1 MSKRKRLF
9 LLSIA
14 LILIIGVCGC
24 MNMDDYIVF
33 ENEEKVVL
41 TERQKKILQEKGL
54 PLEYSQLTSRQKMT
68 IVDIE
73 EMLQSVEAKY
83 AIPFSYVNY
92 SAEKQLESGVLTA
105 ISSESNSSR
114 DMFTVERDSEGNF
127 VDTYMCVAIRDQYE
141 KRIASLV
148 SKYYDMNAYREF
160 ATVLETAVTN
170 VEFTDDVSLD
180 KIVADNWLFLNEND
194 IASDDFKKSAESIIG
209 DMKHEGCKGSLYI
222 VLVHQ
227 DCFALINGENYTNY
241 LARKYVIARNYVDLS
256 E

>member
-1 MSKRKRLF
+1 
-9 LLSIA
+9 
-14 LILIIGVCGC
+14 
-24 MNMDDYIVF
+24 MNMDNNIVSGNT
-33 ENEEKVVL
+33 ENVVL

-83 AIPFSYVNY
+83 AMPFSYVNY

-105 ISSESNSSR
+105 IPTESNSSR
-114 DMFTVERDSEGNF
+114 DMFTVERDGEGGF
-127 VDTYMCVAIRDQYE
+127 VDTYMCVAIRDQFE
-141 KRIASLV
+141 KRISSVV
-148 SKYYDMNAYREF
+148 SKYYDMNTYREF
-160 ATVLETAVTN
+160 ATVLKTAVTN
-170 VEFTDDVSLD
+170 EEFTDDVSLD

-194 IASDDFKKSAESIIG
+194 VAIEEFEKNADGIID
-209 DMKHEGCKGSLYI
+209 DMKHEGCNGSLYI

-227 DCFALINGENYTNY
+227 DCFSSINGENYTNY
-241 LARKYVIARNYVDLS
+241 LAKEYVVARRYVVLS